1 MNIARFHVPYCP
13 PCGFSDWPVKFYG
26 PDAPELIARL
36 RCQKCGQSMTAM
48 PGEMAHPAGGDALS
62 DRYLALYI
70 LHFKPTQ
77 AEVIPHYANLL
88 RQDGVRWGELNAAI
102 VSRWS
107 LSGLKRI
114 KREAWRT
121 LQ

>member
-1 MNIARFHVPYCP
+1 MNIEHLWAKEVPD
-13 PCGFSDWPVKFYG
+13 G
-26 PDAPELIARL
+26 
-36 RCQKCGQSMTAM
+36 MN
-48 PGEMAHPAGGDALS
+48 
-62 DRYLALYI
+62 DRDLADYI

-77 AEVIPHYANLL
+77 AEVIPYYANLL
-88 RQDGVRWGELNAAI
+88 SQHGVRWGELNTAI